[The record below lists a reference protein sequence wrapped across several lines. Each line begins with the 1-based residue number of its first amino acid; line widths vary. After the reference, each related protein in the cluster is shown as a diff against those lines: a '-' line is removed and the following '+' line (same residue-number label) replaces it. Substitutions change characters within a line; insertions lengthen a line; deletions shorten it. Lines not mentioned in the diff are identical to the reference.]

1 MKDKVKD
8 ILNSRRVLSSKKKEW
23 EAVGNY
29 EGKVP
34 VWKSVGITSIVFF
47 VAFFAAF
54 LSSSLLT
61 PQKPSFASESSATAS
76 ANGYFINIKSDDV
89 GVELLTTAT
98 PTMTVVSSAVK
109 AATNSPSGYKLYL
122 GMSPEDASGNEK
134 SATDKQKNSLYLD
147 GNLSRTD
154 GAVINAVAGSA
165 SNPTTDNLHVLTDNT
180 WGYAVDKNNDGLP
193 GGDNSVWKDKDHS
206 TMYSAT
212 PSGDKYAAV
221 PAVGSE
227 DLIQQTDS
235 ANVPKDTDPSSVP
248 DDKYTTANIY
258 YGVRSNA
265 TQASGTY
272 SNTIAYSAVAQAG
285 PDSTITFDP
294 AVYEFDT
301 DYEQMV
307 WDDEVV
313 IQTPIFTNMSDLGS
327 ATVTFSGGPQS
338 VTDLACGNPS
348 LSLKNGMIAVV
359 CTLPQAH
366 GGEYNVEVKL
376 TKFNQTF
383 TGTYT
388 YKEFFLEMQDH
399 DNTMQC
405 VNAAVGSEFV
415 YIDTRDENVYTAK
428 KLADGKCWMT
438 QNLRLN
444 GSISAEDLN
453 SENTNVLPGSTFSLS
468 ASDSGTWCTDDS
480 AACDNQSMTLDTGNS
495 SYGTYYNWYA
505 ATAGAGKY
513 ETTSGNISASICP
526 RGWRLP
532 TGSSSG
538 EFQALYNQYP
548 SPESMLSGDGPA
560 FVLSG
565 DRSGNSTAN
574 QGYASHYW
582 TSTAFNSD
590 IAYNL
595 LLLSSSA
602 NPADAYY
609 KNRGFTVRCVADDR
623 SISDI
628 SDMQE
633 MTPTICD
640 NTDTGAA
647 ATLTDSRDG
656 NTYTVK
662 KLNDGRC
669 WMTQNLNLTAPTKG
683 YIDETDSNVDSK
695 LPDTGTWNDMV
706 TNNCAE
712 GSNTT
717 FCVANN
723 SNGYGAMYSWY
734 AATATSG
741 NSEMTSTTAPYSV
754 CPKGWRL
761 PSGGTNGEFVELSKS
776 YNNDYSAMLDSAG
789 PNFLLG
795 GIRNGTVNALFGIY
809 GYFWSG
815 TNQYLEEKYA
825 NNLYMMKS
833 SQSVLPEGEILK
845 FYGMS
850 VRCVAQK

>member
-1 MKDKVKD
+1 MKDKVKN

-29 EGKVP
+29 DGKVP
-34 VWKSVGITSIVFF
+34 VWKSVGIASVVFF

-98 PTMTVVSSAVK
+98 PTMTVVSSTVK
-109 AATNSPSGYKLYL
+109 TATNSPSGYKLYL

-134 SATDKQKNSLYLD
+134 SATDKQKNGLYLD

-165 SNPTTDNLHVLTDNT
+165 SNPTTDTLHALTDNT

-206 TMYSAT
+206 TMYSAA

-272 SNTIAYSAVAQAG
+272 SNTIAYSAVGQAG

-388 YKEFFLEMQDH
+388 YKEFFLKMQDH

-444 GSISAEDLN
+444 GPISAEDLN

-468 ASDSGTWCTDDS
+468 ASDSDAWCTEDS
-480 AACDNQSMTLDTGNS
+480 SACDNQSMTLDTGNS

-505 ATAGAGKY
+505 ATAGTGKY
-513 ETTSGNISASICP
+513 ETTSGNTSASICP

-532 TGSSSG
+532 TGGNSG
-538 EFQALYNQYP
+538 EFQVLYNQYP
-548 SPESMLSGDGPA
+548 SADNMLDANGPA

-565 DRSGNSTAN
+565 DRYGDRNINQGLRGYYWSSTARSN
-574 QGYASHYW
+574 SRAYSLYLNSSNISPTNNDIKHY
-582 TSTAFNSD
+582 
-590 IAYNL
+590 
-595 LLLSSSA
+595 
-602 NPADAYY
+602 
-609 KNRGFTVRCVADDR
+609 GFTVRCVADDR

-741 NSEMTSTTAPYSV
+741 NSEMTSATAPYSV

-795 GIRNGTVNALFGIY
+795 GIRNGTVNALFGTY

-815 TNQYLEEKYA
+815 TNQYLKENYA